1 MNNETSVPETAPE
14 PTPPAPQRNGWR
26 TFGIIVITVA
36 VTLGLGYWAV
46 TSLLFPS
53 GFTPVVLSEQKQ
65 QQLERKLERLGG
77 GPQAGNR
84 GSLEPEPYSEAGAS
98 REVAFTEK
106 ELNALLARNTD
117 LADRLAIDLS
127 DNLASAKL
135 LVDMP
140 PDFPLLGGKTVR
152 VTGGMEL
159 RLVDG
164 RPSAVLKGISVW
176 GVPLPNAWLGNM
188 KNVDLFREFGGA
200 GGFWQTLGEGIESI
214 QVEEGR
220 LHIRLRE

>member
-1 MNNETSVPETAPE
+1 MNNETSSSETVPDS
-14 PTPPAPQRNGWR
+14 TPPAPRRNGWR

-46 TSLLFPS
+46 TSFLFPD
-53 GFTPVVLSEQKQ
+53 GFKPVVLSGQKQ

-77 GPQAGNR
+77 GNRAGER
-84 GSLEPEPYSEAGAS
+84 EPLEPEPYSEAGAG
-98 REVAFTEK
+98 REVEFSEK

-117 LADRLAIDLS
+117 LAHRLAIDLS
-127 DNLASAKL
+127 ENLASAKL

-140 PDFPLLGGKTVR
+140 PDFPVLGGKTIR

-159 RLVDG
+159 RLIDG
-164 RPSAVLKGISVW
+164 RASAVLKGISVW

-188 KNVDLFREFGGA
+188 KNVDLFRESGGE

-214 QVEEGR
+214 RVEEGK
-220 LHIRLRE
+220 LHIKLRE